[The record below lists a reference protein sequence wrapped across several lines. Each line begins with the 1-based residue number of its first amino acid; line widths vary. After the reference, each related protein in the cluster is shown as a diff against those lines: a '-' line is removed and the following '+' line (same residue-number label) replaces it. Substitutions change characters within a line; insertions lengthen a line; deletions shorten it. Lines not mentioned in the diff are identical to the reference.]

1 MSRTHITDYPVAREK
16 VLVVDDQLINR
27 ELLQSMLVKIGFDV
41 ILASNGQ
48 EAVDLFSQHLPALV
62 LMDIAMPHMD
72 GIEATRLIKQA
83 AGEIFVPVIMISG
96 LDGDDVIR
104 RSIEMGGDDFIH
116 RPFSYEVLRVKI
128 KAIQR
133 ISDLYREVQ
142 RLYVL
147 RQHEEDIAED
157 IFSNA
162 IEKDNITFDQIKLHK
177 RAASTFSGDVQ
188 ITAIR
193 PNGDINI
200 LLGDFTGHGLT
211 SVVGALPLAETFRA
225 MTRKGY
231 EAEQVIAQI
240 NRKLHG
246 LLPTGLFLA
255 ASMVTMSSNGRCTIW
270 NGGMPDILILS
281 AEGEVRQRIES
292 GDPPLGIVPDMPDMN
307 FTFTQLEP
315 DDKILLVSDGVLEAR
330 NTDGEYFGEQRLLWA
345 AMLGCREDDLLGR
358 IMRAVDTFLKG
369 HEQDDD
375 ISLIEIPGRIKM
387 FASSLA
393 EPGVNP
399 ALVQQDQSA
408 GWTWSICLQG
418 NNLKR
423 VNPVAI
429 ALSQLQEVEGPGD
442 HWHDIFTILTEL
454 FVNALDHGVLNLPSS
469 LKSSAGG
476 FTEYFAQR
484 EASLEQLESSC
495 YVSIHLTSVKAAG
508 QSSLL
513 KITVQDSGSGF
524 DHARWLDRI
533 AERADDET
541 GLAGRGIM
549 LVQALCQSLI
559 YSEDGSTVTAEYSW
573 GDGLMALN

>member
-1 MSRTHITDYPVAREK
+1 MTQTHLTNNPASTEK

-27 ELLQSMLVKIGFDV
+27 ELLQTMLRKIGFDV

-48 EAVDLFSQHLPALV
+48 QAVDLFVQHLPALV
-62 LMDIAMPHMD
+62 LMDIEMPHMD
-72 GIEATRLIKQA
+72 GIEATCLIKEV
-83 AGEIFVPVIMISG
+83 AGDVFVPVIMISG

-104 RSIEMGGDDFIH
+104 RSIEMGGDDFIR
-116 RPFSYEVLRVKI
+116 RPFSYEVLRAKI
-128 KAIQR
+128 KAMQR
-133 ISDLYREVQ
+133 ISGLYREVQ

-147 RQHEEDIAED
+147 RRHEEDVAEE

-162 IEKDNITFDQIKLHK
+162 IEKDNITFDQIKLYK
-177 RAASTFSGDVQ
+177 RAASIFSGDVQ

-255 ASMVTMSSNGRCTIW
+255 ASMVTMSGNGRCTIW

-281 AEGEVRQRIES
+281 ADGEVRQRIES
-292 GDPPLGIVPDMPDMN
+292 GDPPLGIIPDMPDMN
-307 FTFTQLEP
+307 FTFTQVEP

-330 NTDGEYFGEQRLLWA
+330 NNDNEYFGEQRLLWA
-345 AMLGCREDDLLGR
+345 AKLGCREGDLLGR
-358 IMRAVDTFLKG
+358 IIRSVDTFLKG

-375 ISLIEIPGRIKM
+375 ISLIEIPGRINM
-387 FASSLA
+387 NTSVLA
-393 EPGVNP
+393 EPSVKQT
-399 ALVQQDQSA
+399 LVKEDESA
-408 GWTWSICLQG
+408 GWTWSIRLQG

-429 ALSQLQEVEGPGD
+429 ALSQLQEVEGPGE
-442 HWHDIFTILTEL
+442 HWHDVFTVLTEL
-454 FVNALDHGVLNLPSS
+454 FVNALDHGVLSLPSS

-476 FTEYFAQR
+476 FAEYFTQR
-484 EASLEQLESSC
+484 EASLQQLESSC
-495 YVSIHLTSVKAAG
+495 YVSIHLVSVKAAG
-508 QSSLL
+508 QPSLL
-513 KITVQDSGSGF
+513 KITVQDSGAGF
-524 DHARWLDRI
+524 DHARWLSKI
-533 AERADDET
+533 AERANDDI

-549 LVQALCQSLI
+549 LVQALCQSLT
-559 YSEDGSTVTAEYSW
+559 YSEDGASVTAEYIW
-573 GDGLMALN
+573 GGESMHLN